1 MKKQYIK
8 PSLASTI
15 MPATTI
21 CDGSVGLYRD
31 TVNEVD
37 TKTKLKDKGFEDDDI
52 NEVGIGLQW

>member
-31 TVNEVD
+31 TVNDDD
-37 TKTKLKDKGFEDDDI
+37 TRRKLQEKGFREDDI